1 MRIIIYYYRISR
13 LERHIFISFLIYF
26 YHNFP
31 NIFFIIIF
39 LIYSNYHYI
48 NANYIFSQESNAL
61 GPSQVIGDLSP
72 DSSLEPY
79 RADHGCGYPVKRLF
93 ELLELQTR
101 QFDLQLH
108 PMALQPETYSRCPC
122 LPLTQLPR
130 YMMAVVLIEGVF

>member
-13 LERHIFISFLIYF
+13 LERHIFIIFLIYF

-48 NANYIFSQESNAL
+48 NANYIFSQESTAL
-61 GPSQVIGDLSP
+61 GPSQMIEDLSP

-79 RADHGCGYPVKRLF
+79 RADYGCGCFVKRLF
-93 ELLELQTR
+93 ELVE
-101 QFDLQLH
+101 F
-108 PMALQPETYSRCPC
+108 
-122 LPLTQLPR
+122 
-130 YMMAVVLIEGVF
+130 